1 MKMNYEIKEKNLQD
15 FNSVYKNIKLK
26 ILKEFKK

>member
-15 FNSVYKNIKLK
+15 FNSVYKITKLK